1 MLFFASVQVVSG
13 VVEELVTRGA
23 LSAALSGRDAEA
35 LLPVVEHMA
44 KYIVD
49 PRHAQML
56 CAVGHR
62 VLDAY
67 AMPEDSGAAD
77 ATSRGLL
84 NTLNIWQERI
94 NAELSVQDHLISIK
108 GMLDSLLAAGS
119 VQKL

>member
-1 MLFFASVQVVSG
+1 LLLQVVSG

-44 KYIVD
+44 KYITD
-49 PRHAQML
+49 PRHTQLL
-56 CAVGHR
+56 CALGHR
-62 VLDAY
+62 LLDAY
-67 AMPEDSGAAD
+67 TMPGDSGAAD

-84 NTLNIWQERI
+84 NTLNVLQERA
-94 NAELSVQDHLISIK
+94 NVELRVQDDLISLK

-119 VQKL
+119 S